1 MNSTVH
7 RVTARGLEFAYL
19 EAGTGPLALCLHGFP
34 DGAWTWRHLLPTLAD
49 AGFRAVAPFNRGY
62 APTAVPTDGMY
73 QAGALAA
80 DANAL
85 HDAFGADADAVIIGH
100 DWGAMA
106 AYGAAGSAPA
116 RWRRVI
122 AAAVPPADAMGMT
135 FFTYDQLRRSWYM
148 FFFQHPL
155 AEMAV
160 AADDLAFIE
169 RLWADWSPGYDADQD
184 LPRVKES
191 LRSPERLAA
200 ALGTYRATLGDG
212 PQSADL
218 SGEQAACGTT
228 PPQPTMYLHGTRD
241 GCMGIDVARAAA
253 AAFDR
258 EGSRFEEI
266 EGAGHWLHLESPT
279 AVNRL
284 VADFATS

>member
-34 DGAWTWRHLLPTLAD
+34 DGAWTWRHLLPALAD

-62 APTAVPTDGMY
+62 APTEVPADGLY

-85 HDAFGADADAVIIGH
+85 HDAFGADAEAVIIGH

-122 AAAVPPADAMGMT
+122 AARKIKVD
-135 FFTYDQLRRSWYM
+135 
-148 FFFQHPL
+148 
-155 AEMAV
+155 
-160 AADDLAFIE
+160 
-169 RLWADWSPGYDADQD
+169 
-184 LPRVKES
+184 
-191 LRSPERLAA
+191 
-200 ALGTYRATLGDG
+200 
-212 PQSADL
+212 
-218 SGEQAACGTT
+218 
-228 PPQPTMYLHGTRD
+228 
-241 GCMGIDVARAAA
+241 
-253 AAFDR
+253 
-258 EGSRFEEI
+258 
-266 EGAGHWLHLESPT
+266 
-279 AVNRL
+279 
-284 VADFATS
+284 